1 MNADCRTRR
10 KARQN
15 AGLCPAVTGAE
26 GSILLTI
33 VVAMVLIGALG
44 AAVVALNSTGMFNLV
59 TYNSNQ
65 NAYYIAESGLRY
77 AATLYKNTDNAPGG
91 DGDDKNADDDK
102 RDVLENMLDGC
113 TYAMPDGK
121 GQFSLDVKSYWMYAT
136 NGSSSN
142 STATFYFSGGLPDD
156 FDLPSSGIFVRFDK
170 NNESCAPLDYSN
182 AVLDAATSSLQCTV
196 MSNIDEGDMLYLALP
211 VTTEQTI
218 RPGGDITLV
227 LKESLETGS
236 TCVPPRNGYFRI
248 LQGNTIND
256 LESIL
261 LFYEEASL
269 EGTTLTLKHI
279 FDREHT
285 QFSEIAIGTGSDS
298 KVIFKKNLVLES
310 TGQIGS
316 QSFGA
321 SRTLRFAV
329 PVSDSFK
336 GELPEVIT
344 FKSERDLR
352 DNFDADSDVGMEVDS
367 YITAGGRS
375 LFATMTSIPIENGD
389 KFGTFRLRKAD
400 RIQQAWEEN
409 GHLLDYDVQ
418 VKLSNGR
425 DLTHGGEGLSVRL
438 RPSRG
443 DYDCLGISMMK
454 YDTFATPPYIIFRPQ
469 GSYEPQVGDTLEY
482 GSYYW
487 FFGWNWSRRGTGEIV
502 AIENAQGGR
511 KKVFIDNMTGNFVR
525 ESDDLRFNGSDV
537 GSVFKVGSGVSDMIP
552 NGIKPFVAGK
562 DLSNTLLLVLWQ
574 QMVQADGSIDYRWLA
589 YKELP
594 ASYDP
599 YIQGNQDTSYD
610 GQIVHD
616 NTTLLV
622 RVREVYRDTT
632 KVNNI
637 NVFYADMYDTS
648 VRGIPPHDPPNSIPY
663 DIVPRKRYKYGEP
676 TKDGSWNPQWP
687 PKKID
692 QWSSYTDFF
701 SHVQVGDKYESV
713 PRKFQW
719 DGLNNATELQEFDYF
734 ELSDDGTI
742 TISELVTPDSG
753 TYRVPEIGM
762 HAFGDVYKGGT
773 GDFRVASFN
782 DFALLL
788 FTPGYDRGG
797 FLAATQF

>member
-1 MNADCRTRR
+1 
-10 KARQN
+10 
-15 AGLCPAVTGAE
+15 
-26 GSILLTI
+26 
-33 VVAMVLIGALG
+33 
-44 AAVVALNSTGMFNLV
+44 
-59 TYNSNQ
+59 
-65 NAYYIAESGLRY
+65 
-77 AATLYKNTDNAPGG
+77 
-91 DGDDKNADDDK
+91 
-102 RDVLENMLDGC
+102 
-113 TYAMPDGK
+113 
-121 GQFSLDVKSYWMYAT
+121 
-136 NGSSSN
+136 
-142 STATFYFSGGLPDD
+142 
-156 FDLPSSGIFVRFDK
+156 
-170 NNESCAPLDYSN
+170 
-182 AVLDAATSSLQCTV
+182 
-196 MSNIDEGDMLYLALP
+196 
-211 VTTEQTI
+211 
-218 RPGGDITLV
+218 
-227 LKESLETGS
+227 
-236 TCVPPRNGYFRI
+236 
-248 LQGNTIND
+248 
-256 LESIL
+256 
-261 LFYEEASL
+261 
-269 EGTTLTLKHI
+269 
-279 FDREHT
+279 
-285 QFSEIAIGTGSDS
+285 
-298 KVIFKKNLVLES
+298 
-310 TGQIGS
+310 
-316 QSFGA
+316 
-321 SRTLRFAV
+321 
-329 PVSDSFK
+329 
-336 GELPEVIT
+336 
-344 FKSERDLR
+344 
-352 DNFDADSDVGMEVDS
+352 
-367 YITAGGRS
+367 
-375 LFATMTSIPIENGD
+375 
-389 KFGTFRLRKAD
+389 
-400 RIQQAWEEN
+400 
-409 GHLLDYDVQ
+409 
-418 VKLSNGR
+418 
-425 DLTHGGEGLSVRL
+425 
-438 RPSRG
+438 
-443 DYDCLGISMMK
+443 
-454 YDTFATPPYIIFRPQ
+454 
-469 GSYEPQVGDTLEY
+469 
-482 GSYYW
+482 
-487 FFGWNWSRRGTGEIV
+487 
-502 AIENAQGGR
+502 
-511 KKVFIDNMTGNFVR
+511 
-525 ESDDLRFNGSDV
+525 
-537 GSVFKVGSGVSDMIP
+537 MIP

>member
-1 MNADCRTRR
+1 MNMNYRICRKICR
-10 KARQN
+10 N
-15 AGLCPAVTGAE
+15 AGIYSFAARAD

-44 AAVVALNSTGMFNLV
+44 VAVVALNSTGMFNLV

-91 DGDDKNADDDK
+91 DEDDKNADDDK
-102 RDVLENMLDGC
+102 RDVLENLLDDC
-113 TYAMPDGK
+113 TYTMPDGK
-121 GQFSLDVKSYWMYAT
+121 GQFSLDVKSYWMYAKT
-136 NGSSSN
+136 GSSSGGN
-142 STATFYFSGGLPDD
+142 ATFYFSGGLPDD
-156 FDLPSSGIFVRFDK
+156 FDFPSSGILVRFDQ
-170 NNESCAPLDYSN
+170 NNESCTPLDYSN

-196 MSNIDEGDMLYLALP
+196 TSNIDEGDMLYLALP
-211 VTTEQTI
+211 VATNQTI
-218 RPGGDITLV
+218 RPGGDITLL
-227 LKESLETGS
+227 LKEPLETG
-236 TCVPPRNGYFRI
+236 TMCVPPRNGYFRI

-256 LESIL
+256 LESTF
-261 LFYEEASL
+261 LFYEKALL
-269 EGTTLTLKHI
+269 EGKTLTLKNI
-279 FDREHT
+279 FDRKHT
-285 QFSEIAIGTGSDS
+285 QFQEIAIGEGSDS
-298 KVIFKKNLVLES
+298 KIIFKKNLVLES

-316 QSFGA
+316 QSFGS

-344 FKSERDLR
+344 FKTERDLR
-352 DNFDADSDVGMEVDS
+352 DNFYADSGVGMEVDT

-375 LFATMTSIPIENGD
+375 LFATMTSIPVENGE
-389 KFGTFRLRKAD
+389 KFGTFRLRKED

-425 DLTHGGEGLSVRL
+425 DLEYGGEGLSVRMQ
-438 RPSRG
+438 PSHG

-454 YDTFATPPYIIFRPQ
+454 YDTFSTPPYIIFRPQ
-469 GSYEPQVGDTLEY
+469 ESYNPQVGDILEY
-482 GSYYW
+482 GR
-487 FFGWNWSRRGTGEIV
+487 FRGWGGWWSKRGSARIV
-502 AIENAQGGR
+502 GVEDAQDQR
-511 KKVFIDNMTGNFVR
+511 KKVFIDNLTGSFVR
-525 ESDDLRFNGSDV
+525 EGDYLRFNSSDV
-537 GSVFKVGSGVSDMIP
+537 GSVFRVGSGVSDMIP

-574 QMVQADGSIDYRWLA
+574 QMTQPDGSIDYRWLA

-594 ASYDP
+594 KSYDP

-648 VRGIPPHDPPNSIPY
+648 VRSIPPHGPPNSIPY

-701 SHVQVGDKYESV
+701 SHVQVGEKSEST
-713 PRKFQW
+713 PQKFQW
-719 DGLNNATELQEFDYF
+719 DGLNDATELQELDYF
-734 ELSDDGTI
+734 ELSADGTI
-742 TISELVTPDSG
+742 TISELVTPETG
-753 TYRVPEIGM
+753 EYKVPEIGM
-762 HAFGDVYKGGT
+762 HAFGDVYKGSSGN
-773 GDFRVASFN
+773 FRVASFN

-797 FLAATQF
+797 FMAATQF